1 MNEVKSVRNRDL
13 YWFACGVA
21 AGTAAAFFLDPSQGR
36 QRRAW
41 VMAKERRMLGGI
53 TDHGVKLGRRVK
65 NKIFGKATEWT
76 SRWNNGRVSDEVL
89 QDRIRS
95 AFGHVTHH
103 AKNIQSSVEEG
114 VVRLSGSCMED
125 ELPALMK
132 CVRRVKGVQRVINQL
147 EIL

>member
-1 MNEVKSVRNRDL
+1 MSEIRSVRNRDL

-21 AGTAAAFFLDPSQGR
+21 AGIAAAFFLDPVQGR

-41 VMAKERRMLGGI
+41 VTAKERRMFGGVA
-53 TDHGVKLGRRVK
+53 DYGVKLGRRVK

-76 SRWNNGRVSDEVL
+76 SRLNEDSVSDEVL
-89 QDRIRS
+89 RDRIRS

-103 AKNIQSSVEEG
+103 AKDIQSSVEDG
-114 VVRLSGSCMED
+114 VVRLSGSCTEE

>member
-1 MNEVKSVRNRDL
+1 MRVRRDL
-13 YWFACGVA
+13 CWFACGVA
-21 AGTAAAFFLDPSQGR
+21 AGTTAAFFLDPIQGR

-41 VMAKERRMLGGI
+41 VMAQERRRLGGI

-65 NKIFGKATEWT
+65 HKIFGKATEWV
-76 SRWNNGRVSDEVL
+76 SRLNERPVTDEVL
-89 QDRIRS
+89 RDRIRS

-103 AKNIQSSVEEG
+103 ARDIQSSVEDG

-132 CVRRVKGVQRVINQL
+132 CVRRIKGVQRVINQL